1 MKLITVIL
9 TLVLC
14 TSISAQKIK
23 TYQCFWHEKNVD
35 IFQTKYNDFKY
46 SEKGMF
52 YYYISNDQDNIYINL
67 RIFDSNVK
75 QAIIRSGITV
85 WINTDGKKNK
95 TLGVKYPAGPQNR
108 IKDPSSGL
116 SEKPFTQNNHYGM
129 ENQKAL
135 PEHNGVSDFAASSLL
150 LIGFNKS
157 GPVLVSSF
165 ENDNFRGSISTQKE
179 YMYYQLILPLS
190 KLPVIK
196 KNPYKKKDSFVMG
209 LNYDSIRTFNMSD
222 GGVGRRGGNATPGG
236 GEGRHGNGMPG
247 GGGGGRG
254 SFGGGRG
261 GSGGMYEGAGRMTGG
276 GGMHSSGSGSVI
288 IVWINNIK
296 LATE

>member
-1 MKLITVIL
+1 MKTITHL
-9 TLVLC
+9 LALFLC
-14 TSISAQKIK
+14 TTVSAQNIK
-23 TYQCFWHEKNVD
+23 TYQCFWHEKNAD
-35 IFQTKYNDFKY
+35 IFQAKNDDFKY

-67 RIFDSNVK
+67 RIFDNKVK

-95 TLGVKYPAGPQNR
+95 TLGVKYPAGSQNR
-108 IKDPSSGL
+108 KKDPSSDP
-116 SEKPFTQNNHYGM
+116 SEKTFTQNNHYGM
-129 ENQKAL
+129 KNQKTL
-135 PEHNGVSDFAASSLL
+135 PEPDGVSDYAASSLL

-157 GPVLVSSF
+157 SPELISTF
-165 ENDNFRGSISTQKE
+165 ENDNFRGSINIQKE

-190 KLPVIK
+190 KLPVINNTSDKK
-196 KNPYKKKDSFVMG
+196 KNSFVMG
-209 LNYDSIRTFNMSD
+209 LNYESFGSTGMS
-222 GGVGRRGGNATPGG
+222 GG
-236 GEGRHGNGMPG
+236 GGGRHGGYGMPG

-254 SFGGGRG
+254 GGGGGRG
-261 GSGGMYEGAGRMTGG
+261 GRGGSSSMYGGGGRMSGE
-276 GGMHSSGSGSVI
+276 GGMHSSGSGSAI